1 MTSSSDI
8 SSMRRSYERG
18 ALRRADLDPNP
29 FGQFRDWFDEA
40 RETKEVVEP
49 NAMALATVDSD
60 GQPNQRTV
68 LLKAHD
74 DRGFVFFTNYE
85 STKSKEMESNPQV
98 SILFMW
104 LALERQLK
112 IKGRAERLTR
122 AESVKY
128 FLSRPIGSRLGA
140 WVSEQS
146 TVISGRSL
154 LRAKLDEI
162 KRKFANG
169 EVPCPDFWG
178 GYRIVPSRFEFWQ
191 GGRDRLHDRFE
202 YVHPEESE
210 NEWDINRLAP

>member
-1 MTSSSDI
+1 
-8 SSMRRSYERG
+8 MRRSYERG
-18 ALRRADLDPNP
+18 ALGRADLDPNP
-29 FGQFRDWFDEA
+29 FGQFRDWFNEA
-40 RETKEVVEP
+40 RKTEEVVEP
-49 NAMALATVDSD
+49 NAMALATVDAD

-74 DRGFVFFTNYE
+74 DEGFVFFTNYE
-85 STKSKEMESNPQV
+85 STKSQEIENNPHV

-112 IKGRAERLTR
+112 IKGRAERLSR

-154 LRAKLDEI
+154 LRAKLDEV

-202 YVHPEESE
+202 YVPAEE
-210 NEWDINRLAP
+210 NKDKWDIHRLAP

>member
-1 MTSSSDI
+1 
-8 SSMRRSYERG
+8 MRRSYERG
-18 ALRRADLDPNP
+18 ALNRADLDPNP
-29 FGQFRDWFDEA
+29 FGQFRSWFTEA
-40 RETKEVVEP
+40 REIGEIVEP

-60 GQPNQRTV
+60 GHPNQRTV

-74 DRGFVFFTNYE
+74 DEGFVFFTNYE
-85 STKSKEMESNPQV
+85 STKSKEIEANPQV
-98 SILFMW
+98 SILFAW

-112 IKGRAERLTR
+112 IKGRAVRLSR

-128 FLSRPIGSRLGA
+128 FLSRPIGSRIGA

-146 TVISGRSL
+146 SVISGRSL
-154 LRAKLDEI
+154 LKAKLNEV

-178 GYRIVPSRFEFWQ
+178 GYRIAPSRFEFWQ

-202 YVHPEESE
+202 YSPAEKCEGKW
-210 NEWDINRLAP
+210 NINRLAP